1 MAVKF
6 FATSGPK
13 IIRLEG
19 LLLMF
24 LGKYERGKAEKPLIG
39 S

>member
-1 MAVKF
+1 MAAEF

-19 LLLMF
+19 VLLMF
-24 LGKYERGKAEKPLIG
+24 LGKYER
-39 S
+39 